1 MCQQIC
7 ASGALLNSNP
17 IRTTRQRRAHGDR
30 HSSLLSRFEDALL
43 TNNCACRRGAT
54 KLCSNPVRGAERS
67 VPGSLPASAISVPEV
82 RHSPEKL
89 RFIQLNVLFLIDL
102 ADYTAVLLA
111 DIATFPSS
119 RSAACRRYAS
129 STSQKKDRRISK
141 RACLLIYM
149 CFSTTL
155 PQPVC
160 KASPMRR
167 QRPYTPPCRQ
177 QCSSPQEG
185 RDFPCM
191 PVSSPCRQ
199 VSEHKELWRW

>member
-1 MCQQIC
+1 MLLNHACFFIPLRRGAQQAVLCQQIC
-7 ASGALLNSNP
+7 ASGALLHNNP

-30 HSSLLSRFEDALL
+30 RSSLPTRFEDALL
-43 TNNCACRRGAT
+43 THTNAF
-54 KLCSNPVRGAERS
+54 S
-67 VPGSLPASAISVPEV
+67 
-82 RHSPEKL
+82 
-89 RFIQLNVLFLIDL
+89 
-102 ADYTAVLLA
+102 
-111 DIATFPSS
+111 SS
-119 RSAACRRYAS
+119 RSDD
-129 STSQKKDRRISK
+129 TLTPLQHLKKKTGAFPK

-149 CFSTTL
+149 CFSTIL

-199 VSEHKELWRW
+199 VSAHKELWRW

>member
-1 MCQQIC
+1 MLLNHACFFIPLRRGAQQAVLRQQIC
-7 ASGALLNSNP
+7 ASGALLNNNP
-17 IRTTRQRRAHGDR
+17 IRTTRQRRAHGVR
-30 HSSLLSRFEDALL
+30 RSSLLSRFEDALL
-43 TNNCACRRGAT
+43 IHTNAFRRGAT
-54 KLCSNPVRGAERS
+54 TLCSNPVRGAQRS

-82 RHSPEKL
+82 RHFNIS
-89 RFIQLNVLFLIDL
+89 
-102 ADYTAVLLA
+102 
-111 DIATFPSS
+111 
-119 RSAACRRYAS
+119 
-129 STSQKKDRRISK
+129 KKDRRISK

-199 VSEHKELWRW
+199 VSAHKELWRW

>member
-7 ASGALLNSNP
+7 ASGALLNNNP
-17 IRTTRQRRAHGDR
+17 IRTTRQRRAHGVR
-30 HSSLLSRFEDALL
+30 RSSLLSRFEDALL
-43 TNNCACRRGAT
+43 IHTNAFRRGAT
-54 KLCSNPVRGAERS
+54 TLCSNPVRRAQRAGVSASIRHQRAGGTPLQHLKKKTGA
-67 VPGSLPASAISVPEV
+67 
-82 RHSPEKL
+82 
-89 RFIQLNVLFLIDL
+89 
-102 ADYTAVLLA
+102 
-111 DIATFPSS
+111 FP
-119 RSAACRRYAS
+119 
-129 STSQKKDRRISK
+129 K

>member
-1 MCQQIC
+1 M
-7 ASGALLNSNP
+7 LLN
-17 IRTTRQRRAHGDR
+17 H
-30 HSSLLSRFEDALL
+30 
-43 TNNCACRRGAT
+43 ACFFIPLRRGAT
-54 KLCSNPVRGAERS
+54 TLCSNPVRRAQRAGISASIRHQRAGGT
-67 VPGSLPASAISVPEV
+67 PLP
-82 RHSPEKL
+82 RKL
-89 RFIQLNVLFLIDL
+89 RFIQLNMLFLIDL

-111 DIATFPSS
+111 DIATFPSP
-119 RSAACRRYAS
+119 RSVACRRYAT
-129 STSQKKDRRISK
+129 STSQKKTGAFPK

-185 RDFPCM
+185 LDFPCM

-199 VSEHKELWRW
+199 VSAHKELWRW

>member
-1 MCQQIC
+1 MQIFYWFFTNKFPNYLILSTQQRQQIC
-7 ASGALLNSNP
+7 ASGALLHHNP

-30 HSSLLSRFEDALL
+30 RSSQLSRFEDVLL
-43 TNNCACRRGAT
+43 THNCAFRRGAT
-54 KLCSNPVRGAERS
+54 TLCSNPVRR
-67 VPGSLPASAISVPEV
+67 
-82 RHSPEKL
+82 
-89 RFIQLNVLFLIDL
+89 
-102 ADYTAVLLA
+102 
-111 DIATFPSS
+111 
-119 RSAACRRYAS
+119 AC
-129 STSQKKDRRISK
+129 STSQKKTGAFPK

-199 VSEHKELWRW
+199 VSAHKELWRW

>member
-1 MCQQIC
+1 MLLNHACFFIPLRRGAQQAVLRQQIC
-7 ASGALLNSNP
+7 ASGALLNNNP
-17 IRTTRQRRAHGDR
+17 IRTTRQRRANEDR

-43 TNNCACRRGAT
+43 IHTNAFRRGAT
-54 KLCSNPVRGAERS
+54 TLCSNPVRRAQRS

-82 RHSPEKL
+82 RHFNISKKKTG
-89 RFIQLNVLFLIDL
+89 
-102 ADYTAVLLA
+102 A
-111 DIATFPSS
+111 FP
-119 RSAACRRYAS
+119 
-129 STSQKKDRRISK
+129 K

-155 PQPVC
+155 PQPAC

-199 VSEHKELWRW
+199 VSEHKEL

>member
-54 KLCSNPVRGAERS
+54 KLCSNPVRGAQRAGIS
-67 VPGSLPASAISVPEV
+67 ASI
-82 RHSPEKL
+82 RHQRAGGTPLQHLKKKTG
-89 RFIQLNVLFLIDL
+89 
-102 ADYTAVLLA
+102 A
-111 DIATFPSS
+111 FP
-119 RSAACRRYAS
+119 
-129 STSQKKDRRISK
+129 K

-149 CFSTTL
+149 CFSTTR

-199 VSEHKELWRW
+199 VSAHKELWRW